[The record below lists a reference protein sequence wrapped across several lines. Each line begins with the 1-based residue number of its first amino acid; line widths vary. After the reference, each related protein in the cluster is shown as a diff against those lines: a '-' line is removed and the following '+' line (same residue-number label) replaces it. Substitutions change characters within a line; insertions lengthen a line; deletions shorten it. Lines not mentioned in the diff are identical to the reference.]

1 MNYLE
6 IRERIDR
13 SGSGKMVPDYA
24 VSGLNSLGTG
34 GKAAALIRADSIE
47 GLVFILELLDSN
59 SVDYVILG
67 SGTNTVFPDGAFG
80 TVIVKLG
87 KSFDHCGFKDGGII
101 YAGGAC
107 STRTL
112 VVKAAKQGYD
122 LSPLA
127 GIPGTIGGAVS
138 GNSGT
143 GPRGICDYIIT
154 LKAIFKY
161 NDKIVY
167 DEIDS
172 ANIEYG
178 YRYFRLEGLIAIT
191 ELILR
196 ARKDKTENILSVIHR
211 DAVKRK
217 ILQPTGAKTCGCFFK
232 NPPGK
237 KKSAGAMI
245 DECGMKD
252 FHYGGAKVSN
262 KHANFI
268 ENSRNATSEDIVVLS
283 RIMKDRVKEK
293 FDIKLDYEVK
303 MIGF

>member
-6 IRERIDR
+6 IREKIDG
-13 SGSGKMVPDYA
+13 SGSGKMVLDYD
-24 VSGLNSLGTG
+24 VSRLNSLGTG
-34 GKAAALIRADSIE
+34 GKAAALITADSIE
-47 GLVFILELLDSN
+47 GLVSILEILDSN
-59 SVDYVILG
+59 NMDYVILG

-80 TVIVKLG
+80 TIIVKPG
-87 KSFDHCGFKDGGII
+87 KSFDHFEFKDDGTIC
-101 YAGGAC
+101 AGGTC

-112 VVKAAKQGYD
+112 VMKAAGQGYD

-143 GPRGICDYIIT
+143 GSRGICDYIIT

-172 ANIEYG
+172 AKIEYG
-178 YRYFRLEGLIAIT
+178 YRCFKPKGLIAIT
-191 ELILR
+191 ELVLN
-196 ARKDKTENILSVIHR
+196 ARKDKAENILSIIHR
-211 DAVKRK
+211 DVAKRK
-217 ILQPTGAKTCGCFFK
+217 LSQPVGAKTCGCFFK
-232 NPPGK
+232 NPSGI

-245 DECGMKD
+245 DECGIKG
-252 FHYGGAKVSN
+252 FYYGGAKVSD

-283 RIMKDRVKEK
+283 RIIKDRVREK
-293 FDIKLDYEVK
+293 FNIELDYEVK